1 MARGW
6 FRSNSRR
13 SASVVRG
20 AIAPARM
27 DGQKHDGQRRPAMKA
42 RRKIPGGAAALL
54 LGAAASLPFAAQ
66 AQADGWQFRAS
77 IYGYFPSIEGA
88 SGFPSGGGGPTLDVD
103 ASEILD
109 ALKFTFMGTFEAR
122 KGRWGVFTDLIY
134 LDVGDTQ
141 RGSRD
146 FTVGGAAIPAGV
158 TADLELDLK
167 SWVWTVAGLYSLAD
181 TPYNSTD
188 LLFGAR
194 MVDLTQTLDWSL
206 SGSLGASGLP
216 GRAGRSE
223 LSGTHWD
230 AIVGLKGVATLD
242 AGRRWVLPYYVDVG
256 SGQSRLTWQALAG
269 IGYSFDRA
277 TMTVAWR
284 HLEYDF
290 DSGKNLKDIRF
301 SGPFFGLTFR
311 W

>member
-1 MARGW
+1 M
-6 FRSNSRR
+6 
-13 SASVVRG
+13 SAELKFLR
-20 AIAPARM
+20 
-27 DGQKHDGQRRPAMKA
+27 
-42 RRKIPGGAAALL
+42 GAAALC
-54 LGAAASLPFAAQ
+54 LGAAASMPLAAQ
-66 AQADGWQFRAS
+66 AQAAADTWQFRAS
-77 IYGYFPSIEGA
+77 VYGYFPTVEG
-88 SGFPSGGGGPTLDVD
+88 SSRFPSGGSGPTIDVD
-103 ASEILD
+103 ASDILD

-122 KGRWGVFTDLIY
+122 KGHWGVFTDLIY
-134 LDVGDTQ
+134 LDLGDSKT
-141 RGSRD
+141 GSRD
-146 FTVGGAAIPAGV
+146 FAVGGAGIPAGV
-158 TADLELDLK
+158 TANLGMDLK

-181 TPYNSTD
+181 TPHNSTD

-206 SGSLGASGLP
+206 SGSLGAIGLP

-223 LSGTHWD
+223 LSGTNWD

-256 SGQSRLTWQALAG
+256 TGQSKLTWQALAG
-269 IGYSFDRA
+269 VGYSFDWA

-290 DSGKNLKDIRF
+290 DSDKNLKDIRF